1 MIKCSVSSISIILLT
16 TILWN
21 IWNVSLFVHAIYT
34 YNAISKRKKKHFQS
48 SVLSLIRCVWMGGS
62 LNVVRECYYYYWQSF
77 WCIQFIYRI
86 LKYFPTFYNSVLL
99 YLLSWVG
106 FVSFIYFF
114 FFFADEH
121 SSWIQWIIH
130 LVYSSDI
137 SSIFL
142 IFDINYHLI
151 ELTISFRINNHKVLY
166 CFVRVC

>member
-114 FFFADEH
+114 FFCWWTFFMNSMDYSLGVLQRYFVDIFDFWH
-121 SSWIQWIIH
+121 Q
-130 LVYSSDI
+130 LSSDW
-137 SSIFL
+137 
-142 IFDINYHLI
+142 IND
-151 ELTISFRINNHKVLY
+151 
-166 CFVRVC
+166 

>member
-106 FVSFIYFF
+106 FVSFIFF
-114 FFFADEH
+114 FFLLMNILHEFNGLFTWCTPAIFRRYFWFLT
-121 SSWIQWIIH
+121 SIIIW
-130 LVYSSDI
+130 L
-137 SSIFL
+137 
-142 IFDINYHLI
+142 N
-151 ELTISFRINNHKVLY
+151 
-166 CFVRVC
+166 